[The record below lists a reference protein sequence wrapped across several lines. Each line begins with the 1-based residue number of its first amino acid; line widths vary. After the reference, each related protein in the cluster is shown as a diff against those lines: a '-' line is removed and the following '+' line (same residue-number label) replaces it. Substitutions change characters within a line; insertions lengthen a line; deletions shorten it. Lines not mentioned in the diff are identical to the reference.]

1 VRRQPSQTQT
11 SVRLATQA
19 PNSATDSAM
28 GRCSQEVWRLVR
40 LMAKTS
46 GDSSLRVSTNIFFG
60 IQDSFTTQ
68 DSKPNAT
75 NPPWTAAIPALAG
88 YPKRRP
94 AKPETPAPIGLK
106 SYGAWKPCSAPC
118 VEVV

>member
-68 DSKPNAT
+68 DSKPKCHKSALDRRHPRPRRVPEAAT
-75 NPPWTAAIPALAG
+75 GQA
-88 YPKRRP
+88 
-94 AKPETPAPIGLK
+94 
-106 SYGAWKPCSAPC
+106 
-118 VEVV
+118 